1 MTHSM
6 CICEY
11 ATLRAQWASGQQL
24 QLHRTHELLD
34 ARYSRLRRNV
44 DECRRELLE
53 RNANEEEP
61 CLLGGSRAPITVL
74 LLLLL
79 LLLQIP
85 QVHRLRFFQ
94 PLVERAPFGQVFEP
108 GGR

>member
-1 MTHSM
+1 MTHAM

-11 ATLRAQWASGQQL
+11 ATLQAQWASGQQL
-24 QLHRTHELLD
+24 QLHSTHEQLD
-34 ARYSRLRRNV
+34 ACFSRVRRNV
-44 DECRRELLE
+44 GASLE
-53 RNANEEEP
+53 RDANEECL

-79 LLLQIP
+79 LQQQIP
-85 QVHRLRFFQ
+85 HVHRLRFFQ

-108 GGR
+108 EGR